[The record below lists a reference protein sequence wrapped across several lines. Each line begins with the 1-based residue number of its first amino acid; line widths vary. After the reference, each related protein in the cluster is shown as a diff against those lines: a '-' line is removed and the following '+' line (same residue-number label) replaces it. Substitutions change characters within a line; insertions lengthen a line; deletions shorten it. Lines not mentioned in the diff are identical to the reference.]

1 VLTDVQKHQFDTL
14 GFVVLRGFLAPDE
27 MRLYTAAFD
36 ETLGAITDPERWAN
50 ESENVGA
57 SRFFEQNPQVYHR
70 LLDDDKILEVIQD
83 LLGLDFVFTVSE
95 GARRYA
101 DTHWHHDDVAPE
113 GHLHVKMVF
122 YLDAM
127 DADPG
132 CLCLLPGSHHADYRE
147 RMERYG
153 PEILTASRD
162 VPGTYAI
169 ASSPGDAIVFNVKTY
184 HGAFTGGIRRRVIYM
199 NFLSGPRTMLGEAH
213 LEFLYRRDGGY
224 YTPSLFENAP
234 PKRMRMLR
242 FLKERCYDKAS

>member
-1 VLTDVQKHQFDTL
+1 MLTDVEKHEFDTL
-14 GFVVLRGFLAPDE
+14 GFVVLRGLLPPAG
-27 MRLYTAAFD
+27 MRAYTEAFD
-36 ETLGAITDPERWAN
+36 ETLGAMTDPERWAD
-50 ESENVGA
+50 ESGNVQTG
-57 SRFFEQNPQVYHR
+57 RFFEQNPQVYHGI
-70 LLDDDKILEVIQD
+70 LDDEKVQEVIED
-83 LLGLDFVFTVSE
+83 LLGPDFVFTVSE

-101 DTHWHHDDVAPE
+101 DTRWHHDDLAPE
-113 GHLHVKMVF
+113 GHVHLKMVF
-122 YLDAM
+122 CLDPI

-147 RMERYG
+147 RMEKYG
-153 PEILTASRD
+153 PEILTAGRD

-169 ASSPGDAIVFNVKTY
+169 ASSPGDVIVFNVKTY

-224 YTPSLFENAP
+224 YTPPLFENAP
-234 PKRMRMLR
+234 PKRMRMLG